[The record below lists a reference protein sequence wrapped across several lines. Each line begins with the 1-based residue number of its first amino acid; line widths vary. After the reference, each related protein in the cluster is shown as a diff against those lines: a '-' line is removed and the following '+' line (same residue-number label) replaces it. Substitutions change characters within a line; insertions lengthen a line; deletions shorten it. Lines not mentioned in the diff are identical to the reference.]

1 METNELIEA
10 LLKEPYCIID
20 ILPKRVPCE
29 SMGQYFAVER
39 FFLAPERL
47 REIRKKQAELLLKLN
62 CYYDMRASVDAGET
76 WSMNPDPEG
85 FALEL
90 ASLSNGKTAR
100 ILFPEQETMI
110 DLDGCDTYM
119 TVYHPSD
126 EMRDLLGRI
135 AGAEG
140 LFLWE

>member
-1 METNELIEA
+1 METNQLVEA

-20 ILPKRVPCE
+20 ILPKQVPSE
-29 SMGQYFAVER
+29 SAGQYFAVEQ

-47 REIRKKQAELLLKLN
+47 REIRRKQTELLLKLN
-62 CYYDMRASVDAGET
+62 CYYDMRASFDAGET
-76 WSMNPDPEG
+76 WSMNPDPEWL
-85 FALEL
+85 ALEL
-90 ASLSNGKTAR
+90 ASLSNGKAVR

>member
-1 METNELIEA
+1 MTFYRSGFPANLRDSI
-10 LLKEPYCIID
+10 
-20 ILPKRVPCE
+20 V
-29 SMGQYFAVER
+29 VER

-62 CYYDMRASVDAGET
+62 CYYDMRASFDAGET
-76 WSMNPDPEG
+76 WSMNPDPAWL
-85 FALEL
+85 ALEL
-90 ASLSNGKTAR
+90 ASLSNGKTVR

>member
-1 METNELIEA
+1 MTFYRSGFPANLRDSI
-10 LLKEPYCIID
+10 
-20 ILPKRVPCE
+20 
-29 SMGQYFAVER
+29 FVER

-62 CYYDMRASVDAGET
+62 CYYDMRASFDAGET
-76 WSMNPDPEG
+76 WSMNPDPEWL
-85 FALEL
+85 AREL
-90 ASLSNGKTAR
+90 TALSNGKAAR
-100 ILFPEQETMI
+100 VLFPEQETML

-126 EMRDLLGRI
+126 EMCALLERI

-140 LFLWE
+140 LFLWN

>member
-1 METNELIEA
+1 METNQLVEA

-20 ILPKRVPCE
+20 ILPKQVPSE
-29 SMGQYFAVER
+29 SAGQYFAVEQ

-47 REIRKKQAELLLKLN
+47 REIRRNQAELLLKLN
-62 CYYDMRASVDAGET
+62 CYYDMRASFDAGET
-76 WSMNPDPEG
+76 WSMNPDPEWL
-85 FALEL
+85 ALEL
-90 ASLSNGKTAR
+90 ASLSNGKAVR

-119 TVYHPSD
+119 AVYHPSD

>member
-1 METNELIEA
+1 
-10 LLKEPYCIID
+10 
-20 ILPKRVPCE
+20 
-29 SMGQYFAVER
+29 MGQYFAVER

-47 REIRKKQAELLLKLN
+47 REIRKKQTELLLKLN
-62 CYYDMRASVDAGET
+62 CYYDMRASFDAGET
-76 WSMNPDPEG
+76 WSMNPDPEWL
-85 FALEL
+85 ALEL
-90 ASLSNGKTAR
+90 ASLSNGKAVR

-126 EMRDLLGRI
+126 EMCDLLGRI

>member
-1 METNELIEA
+1 METNQLVEA

-20 ILPKRVPCE
+20 ILPKQVPSE
-29 SMGQYFAVER
+29 SAGQYFAVEQ

-47 REIRKKQAELLLKLN
+47 REIRRNQAELLLKLN
-62 CYYDMRASVDAGET
+62 CYYDMRVSFDSGET
-76 WSMNPDPEG
+76 WSLNPDPKWL
-85 FALEL
+85 ALEL
-90 ASLSNGKTAR
+90 AALSNGKAVR

-119 TVYHPSD
+119 AVYHPSD